1 MSNPFPF
8 PQPVQHN
15 TQPQPGLYDQH
26 MNADPA
32 YRAFLAQMAQSQQA
46 APAQQF
52 APQFPVPQAQAPA
65 APLAQGTLDD
75 FYGQPT
81 VGGGAAWKFPNGSIG
96 TPAAINV
103 GIVSRAIVQGDVEQ
117 ATDIH
122 NNPQTF
128 KDGRPKFQLKVP
140 VTNQDGT
147 EGTWYVKGADRD
159 ELTRAMGEAGA
170 PAGPPEKGAAI
181 RVTYV
186 RDKANGPGMSPTKV
200 KTVEYMRPTGSA
212 PVAPVQTTPQP
223 TLEVN
228 PEVVAAFNATRPTPA
243 PISAP
248 AAPVQQA
255 APAPAA
261 VTLDADQAAL
271 LAQLTGG

>member
-15 TQPQPGLYDQH
+15 TAPVQH
-26 MNADPA
+26 PNADPA
-32 YRAFLAQMAQSQQA
+32 YAAFLASMQAQQA
-46 APAQQF
+46 PVQQF
-52 APQFPVPQAQAPA
+52 APHAPAFPVQQFAPPAPA
-65 APLAQGTLDD
+65 PVPLAQGSLDD

-96 TPAAINV
+96 TPAAVNV

-140 VTNQDGT
+140 VTNADGT
-147 EGTWYVKGADRD
+147 EGTWYVKGNDRD
-159 ELTRAMGEAGA
+159 ELTRAMTEAGA

-200 KTVEYMRPTGSA
+200 KTVEYMRPAGATETPA
-212 PVAPVQTTPQP
+212 PAVAQTTTPAPVQYAGGAPAD
-223 TLEVN
+223 
-228 PEVVAAFNATRPTPA
+228 VAALNNVPVP
-243 PISAP
+243 AP